1 MLRWSVADKFSIILL
16 LTMVLRYRV
25 SLAGL
30 KGFARVYEVK
40 GTTTLYTLHK
50 QMRSDMDFP
59 QDQIVLFKGFSFGD
73 VVVARYAPMDLGNGT
88 IDDVTI
94 QQTINEG
101 IMYFQY
107 FYDTVNKK
115 SVIVT
120 LEDMEGTPEE
130 PGMVYPRL
138 VETKGPNP
146 IEFENGY
153 VAFEDLPDEKRKR
166 LSADPDDLDD
176 EDYEEDDLADEE
188 ADDEEE
194 YGVDEE
200 DE

>member
-1 MLRWSVADKFSIILL
+1 
-16 LTMVLRYRV
+16 MVLKYRV

-130 PGMVYPRL
+130 PGMAYPRL

-166 LSADPDDLDD
+166 LSADPEDLDD

-188 ADDEEE
+188 EEDEEEE
-194 YGVDEE
+194 YGLDEE